1 MTFMEL
7 AKARY
12 SVRVYKDKAIEADK
26 LAMIIEAGMIAPT
39 AKNSQPQKIYVV
51 QDPEKLEALTD
62 VTRFTYGAPCVMVFA
77 YDNAKACRLGMR
89 PGYNFG
95 EMDTTIVQTH
105 MMLQAAELGL
115 GTCWVG
121 AFEPRVEEV
130 LGIEDDITVVALM
143 PLGYPADEAAP
154 SPMHEQSADVSEI
167 VTML

>member
-12 SVRVYKDKAIEADK
+12 SVRAFKDTAIEAEK
-26 LAMIIEAGMIAPT
+26 LAKVIEAGMIAPT

-51 QDPEKLEALTD
+51 QSPEKIEALTGL
-62 VTRFTYGAPCVMVFA
+62 TRCIYGAPCVIVFA
-77 YDNAKACRLGMR
+77 YDNEKACKLPMR

-105 MMLQAAELGL
+105 MMLQATELGL

-121 AFEPRVEEV
+121 AYEPKVEEV
-130 LGIEDDITVVALM
+130 LGSTDDVTVVALM
-143 PLGYPADEAAP
+143 PIGYPAENAAP
-154 SPMHEQSADVSEI
+154 SPMHELSAPESEI
-167 VTML
+167 VTMM